1 MRCATCGRRL
11 PTTTTRRFCSRRC
24 QAPVRQI
31 ALDRDAVLAALN
43 SGRAWEWVA
52 HDFTVSRITLY
63 RYCQR
68 TGIVRIAGS
77 AHHPGRYAVERP
89 NHQLAWF

>member
-31 ALDRDAVLAALN
+31 ALDRDAVLAALEVLK
-43 SGRAWEWVA
+43 SEEETDA
-52 HDFTVSRITLY
+52 
-63 RYCQR
+63 
-68 TGIVRIAGS
+68 
-77 AHHPGRYAVERP
+77 
-89 NHQLAWF
+89 